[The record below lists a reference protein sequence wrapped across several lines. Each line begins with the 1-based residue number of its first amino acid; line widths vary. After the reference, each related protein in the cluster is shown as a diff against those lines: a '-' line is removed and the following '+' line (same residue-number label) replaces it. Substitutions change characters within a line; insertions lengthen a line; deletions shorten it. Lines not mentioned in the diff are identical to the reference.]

1 MIKKGTLSNG
11 FKYEIDDEI
20 MDDMEMVEAVA
31 EAQGEN
37 PLAVATVIKMAL
49 GEDQKKR
56 LYDYIRNDKGRV
68 PVQKAVESLT
78 EMFEALGEDGKN

>member
-1 MIKKGTLSNG
+1 MIKKGTLKNG
-11 FKYEIDDEI
+11 FEYEIDDEI

-56 LYDYIRNDKGRV
+56 LYDHIRNDKGRV
-68 PVQKAVESLT
+68 PVQEAVESLT
-78 EMFEALGEDGKN
+78 EMFEALGKDGKN

>member
-1 MIKKGTLSNG
+1 MIKKGTLKNG
-11 FKYEIDDEI
+11 FEYEIDDEI

>member
-1 MIKKGTLSNG
+1 MIKKGTLKNG
-11 FKYEIDDEI
+11 FEYEIDDEI

-68 PVQKAVESLT
+68 PVQEAVESLT
-78 EMFEALGEDGKN
+78 EMFEALGDDGKN